1 MFVVVLSRFVKLG
14 RVVHIYRDGGL
25 DVEHIVEEEGKAYRD
40 LQWLNGSIT
49 EYTRSLRL
57 AALEYNEVILD
68 VFDLFGF

>member
-1 MFVVVLSRFVKLG
+1 MVVLSRFAKLG
-14 RVVHIYRDGGL
+14 RVVYIYHGGL
-25 DVEHIVEEEGKAYRD
+25 GVEHIVEEEGKAYRD